1 MRTPVAVAPPWLRNV
16 NAVRT
21 IIPGSN
27 SRSGETTSVL
37 SRSFRGYV
45 LRRMRV
51 EMLAVHEDRLAAAV
65 ARLGSENAFEIL
77 ARARELEAEGRRVV
91 HMEIGEPDFDTPDEI
106 KKAAVN
112 ALYDNHTHYTPSAGL
127 PSLRETIA
135 GYASRFRNVTPAW
148 SADNVVVGPGAKPVI
163 WNTLSALLDP
173 GDEFVYFDPAYP
185 AYASCASYLQANVRA
200 IPLRESRNWRMDLDE
215 LARRVS
221 DKTKVVV
228 INSPHNPT
236 GGVLTQSDLEFIA
249 ELAQRHDF
257 LVLADEIYSRNF
269 YLDSEYLSIASLP
282 GMRERTIV
290 VDGFSKAYAMTGWRL
305 GYAILPERLARTVTL
320 FNNNTFSCVAT
331 FVQMAGI
338 AALTGS
344 DEPVLRMN
352 EIFRQRRDRLVNG
365 LNAIPGISCLVP
377 EGAFYAF
384 PNVEAITQD
393 DRALAKF
400 LLEEGGVACG
410 GGSSFGAAG
419 KGYLR
424 FSYAASLE
432 DIDWA
437 LTSIAQNLPKF
448 KE

>member
-1 MRTPVAVAPPWLRNV
+1 
-16 NAVRT
+16 
-21 IIPGSN
+21 
-27 SRSGETTSVL
+27 
-37 SRSFRGYV
+37 
-45 LRRMRV
+45 
-51 EMLAVHEDRLAAAV
+51 MLAVHEDRLAEAV

-77 ARARELEAEGRRVV
+77 ARARELEARGRRVV
-91 HMEIGEPDFDTPDEI
+91 HMEIGEPDFDTPDNI
-106 KKAAVN
+106 KKAAVD
-112 ALYDNHTHYTPSAGL
+112 ALYDNHTHYTPSSGL
-127 PSLRETIA
+127 PSLRATIA
-135 GYASRFRNVTPAW
+135 SYASRFRNVTPEW
-148 SADNVVVGPGAKPVI
+148 GPDNVVVSPGAKPVI
-163 WNTLSALLDP
+163 WNTLSALLGP

-185 AYASCASYLQANVRA
+185 AYASCASYLQATVHA
-200 IPLRESRNWRMDLDE
+200 IPLLESRNWRMDLDE

-221 DKTKVVV
+221 NKTKVVV

-236 GGVLTQSDLEFIA
+236 GGVLTRSDLEFIA
-249 ELAQRHDF
+249 ELAQRYDF

-269 YLDSEYLSIASLP
+269 YLDTEYLSIASLP
-282 GMRERTIV
+282 GMHERTIV

-305 GYAILPERLARTVTL
+305 GYAIMPADLAKTVTL

-338 AALTGS
+338 AALTGP
-344 DEPVLRMN
+344 DEAVQRMN
-352 EIFRQRRDRLVNG
+352 EIFRARRDRLVNG
-365 LNAIPGISCLVP
+365 LNDVAGMSCLLP

-384 PNVEAITQD
+384 PNVSAITQD

-424 FSYAASLE
+424 FSYAASLD

-437 LTSIAQNLPKF
+437 LHSIAKTLPKF
-448 KE
+448 KG

>member
-1 MRTPVAVAPPWLRNV
+1 
-16 NAVRT
+16 
-21 IIPGSN
+21 
-27 SRSGETTSVL
+27 
-37 SRSFRGYV
+37 
-45 LRRMRV
+45 
-51 EMLAVHEDRLAAAV
+51 MLAVHEDRLAAAV

-77 ARARELEAEGRRVV
+77 ARAREIEAQGRRVV

-106 KKAAVN
+106 KKAAVD
-112 ALYDNHTHYTPSAGL
+112 ALYDNHTHYTPSSGL
-127 PSLRETIA
+127 PSLRATIA
-135 GYASRFRNVTPAW
+135 SYASRFRQIAPEW
-148 SADNVVVGPGAKPVI
+148 RADNVVIAPGAKPVI
-163 WNTLSALLDP
+163 WNTLSALLGP

-185 AYASCASYLQANVRA
+185 AYASCANYLGAVVHA
-200 IPLRESRNWRMDLDE
+200 IPLLESRNWRMDLDE

-236 GGVLTQSDLEFIA
+236 GGVLTRSDLECIA
-249 ELAQRHDF
+249 ELAQRFDF

-305 GYAILPERLARTVTL
+305 GYAIMPESLARTVTL

-338 AALTGS
+338 AALTGP

-352 EIFRQRRDRLVNG
+352 EIFRSRRDRLVNG
-365 LNAIPGISCLVP
+365 LNNISGISCLLP

-384 PNVEAITQD
+384 PNVASITQD

-437 LTSIAQNLPKF
+437 LQSIAETLPKF
-448 KE
+448 KG

>member
-1 MRTPVAVAPPWLRNV
+1 
-16 NAVRT
+16 
-21 IIPGSN
+21 
-27 SRSGETTSVL
+27 
-37 SRSFRGYV
+37 
-45 LRRMRV
+45 
-51 EMLAVHEDRLAAAV
+51 MLAVHEDRIAAAV

-77 ARARELEAEGRRVV
+77 AHAREIEARGRRVV
-91 HMEIGEPDFDTPDEI
+91 HMEIGEPDFDTPDNV
-106 KKAAVN
+106 KKAAVD
-112 ALYDNHTHYTPSAGL
+112 ALYDNHTHYTPSGGL
-127 PSLRETIA
+127 PSLRATIA
-135 GYASRFRNVTPAW
+135 EYASRFRRLTPEW
-148 SADNVVVGPGAKPVI
+148 RPEDVVVSPGAKPVI
-163 WNTLSALLDP
+163 WNTLSALLGP

-185 AYASCASYLQANVRA
+185 AYASCASYLEAKIHA
-200 IPLRESRNWRMDLDE
+200 IPLLESRNWRMDLDQ

-221 DKTKVVV
+221 SKTKVVV

-236 GGVLTQSDLEFIA
+236 GGVLTRSDLECIA
-249 ELAQRHDF
+249 ELAQRYDF

-269 YLDSEYLSIASLP
+269 YLDTEYLSIATLP
-282 GMRERTIV
+282 GMRDRTIV

-305 GYAILPERLARTVTL
+305 GYALMPESLAKTVTL

-338 AALTGS
+338 AALTGP
-344 DEPVLRMN
+344 DDAVLRMN
-352 EIFRQRRDRLVNG
+352 EIFRTRRDRLIAG
-365 LNAIPGISCLVP
+365 LNAIPGISCLLP

-384 PNVEAITQD
+384 PNVTSITQD

-437 LTSIAQNLPKF
+437 LESIAKTLPKF
-448 KE
+448 KG